1 MNVEWG
7 IWCPIRG
14 ITDHP
19 RSILG
24 TVAAVG
30 KQNHQR
36 ERSGAQA
43 TVVARLRFIM
53 LLWLKKL
60 IEGLQSFIRTL
71 VFDSPSDAVTCCCE
85 GALRC

>member
-1 MNVEWG
+1 MLSREFGVQLG
-7 IWCPIRG
+7 G
-14 ITDHP
+14 SDHP

-30 KQNHQR
+30 KQNQR

-53 LLWLKKL
+53 LLWQKKL

-71 VFDSPSDAVTCCCE
+71 VFDSPSDAVMCCCE